1 MRLPAGTVVALLLA
15 AALASAQS
23 QLLPSLP
30 RQAFGG
36 SVSPAYDGWYA
47 KLFYIPEAALEVY
60 SIVADVH
67 TQPTDE
73 GGNPVGHVLHVG
85 TGAARLM
92 VVVTEGCS
100 GPRAY
105 AGLASSYYEKVTDDF
120 ERLTDEEWAAGVY
133 NEPDPAWLSDVVK

>member
-1 MRLPAGTVVALLLA
+1 INDAVTLDNLCG
-15 AALASAQS
+15 SAYVDH
-23 QLLPSLP
+23 P
-30 RQAFGG
+30 
-36 SVSPAYDGWYA
+36 GWYGQ
-47 KLFYIPEAALEVY
+47 LFFADGLEFDPT
-60 SIVADVH
+60 VADVH

-73 GGNPVGHVLHVG
+73 GGNPVGHVLPVG

-133 NEPDPAWLSDVVK
+133 NEPDPACLS